1 MEKKKRDGD
10 VKTAI
15 TTVVEETK
23 AATNGPLVFS
33 IRQQQST
40 GGNGGISTTAGQFT
54 SLEEN
59 KGGYSPSSPMS
70 MQRTSVCIQGS
81 LSIDVLCRW
90 EWLVVVQRKGCRS
103 GSLYF

>member
-40 GGNGGISTTAGQFT
+40 GGNGGISTTAGHFT

-59 KGGYSPSSPMS
+59 TGTHRQAQCLCKELAYVYKAVYLS
-70 MQRTSVCIQGS
+70 MCSVAGNG
-81 LSIDVLCRW
+81 W
-90 EWLVVVQRKGCRS
+90 
-103 GSLYF
+103 